1 MGNPN
6 IVRNLET
13 IANGMIEDE
22 KRQGSYEGFRNM
34 VRGS

>member
-1 MGNPN
+1 MGISGKDKWQP
-6 IVRNLET
+6 L
-13 IANGMIEDE
+13 DE